1 MNTRLHHWLI
11 AAACTLLAA
20 CSSKEDDR
28 STDPL
33 AFPAEEEEIAYI
45 PTYSK
50 SVIAGWPKGRS
61 LDPHDISRVRLG
73 EQVHTYHVGRLPSH
87 DRREMHEA
95 HSVYR
100 LEQDAR
106 WDTRLPATPMES
118 RGVVL
123 GIIEPSRNAVPKD
136 TLVAQ
141 ERESLMAKTRQL
153 ETTMTRLSA
162 MQKDLEKKRNEFTEA
177 EGEMQQ
183 IRVQLAETIQKR
195 DETKA
200 SLDKANARIEELVE
214 ADRYRLKTS
223 NQGFNVPKK
232 TTP

>member
-1 MNTRLHHWLI
+1 MNTRLHHCLI

-100 LEQDAR
+100 LEQEAR

-183 IRVQLAETIQKR
+183 IRIQLAETIQKR

-200 SLDKANARIEELVE
+200 LLDKASARIEELEE

-223 NQGFNVPKK
+223 NQGFIVPKK